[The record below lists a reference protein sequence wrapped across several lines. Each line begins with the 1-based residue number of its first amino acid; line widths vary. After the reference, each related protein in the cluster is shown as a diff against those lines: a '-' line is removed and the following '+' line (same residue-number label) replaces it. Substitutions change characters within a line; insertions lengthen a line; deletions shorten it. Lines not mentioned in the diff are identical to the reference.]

1 MPLNEQDRQKL
12 DGIVSQ
18 MESNGEKSDDIQF
31 VVNDFKS
38 KYEQPITS
46 PATTG
51 EMRRREEQPKDPLNR
66 TPTAV
71 YVSGWITTLLATF
84 AVSWILARRRYNQKS
99 GVNKTTVQ
107 EAEANP
113 ASFSRASLGVRR
125 LASTLFWLF
134 TICFALVAVMATGD
148 DWWNVLFG
156 PIVGTMFWVLIR
168 GIDWIVR
175 GFKFGG

>member
-1 MPLNEQDRQKL
+1 MPEFDPNQPFDLVSASSQKTQAVEF
-12 DGIVSQ
+12 DPSQ
-18 MESNGEKSDDIQF
+18 PFQF
-31 VVNDFKS
+31 IPAS
-38 KYEQPITS
+38 SSQA
-46 PATTG
+46 PATIG

-113 ASFSRASLGVRR
+113 ASFRRASLGVRR

-134 TICFALVAVMATGD
+134 TIGCILTGIVSGGTD
-148 DWWNVLFG
+148 FRFLASAGLIMGLFS
-156 PIVGTMFWVLIR
+156 WVLIR
-168 GIDWIVR
+168 GVDWIIR